1 MPHGG
6 LALSNALATIGEM
19 GLLLYLL
26 RLRLGGMEGR
36 RMLASLAR
44 IGLASLAMGAVALA
58 IAWLLKDQSA
68 WLLAGVAVVSGLVV
82 YAALSLA
89 LGSPEP
95 RAVWQM
101 VTRRRRPPAEAG
113 P

>member
-6 LALSNALATIGEM
+6 LALSNALATTSEM
-19 GLLLYLL
+19 VLLIYLL
-26 RLRLGGMEGR
+26 RQRLGGMEGR

-44 IGLASLAMGAVALA
+44 IGLASLTMGAVAAVL
-58 IAWLLKDQSA
+58 AWLLRDQSA
-68 WLLAGVAVVSGLVV
+68 WLLAGVAVTAGLVV
-82 YAALSLA
+82 YVALSLA

-101 VTRRRRPPAEAG
+101 VARRRRPPVEAG